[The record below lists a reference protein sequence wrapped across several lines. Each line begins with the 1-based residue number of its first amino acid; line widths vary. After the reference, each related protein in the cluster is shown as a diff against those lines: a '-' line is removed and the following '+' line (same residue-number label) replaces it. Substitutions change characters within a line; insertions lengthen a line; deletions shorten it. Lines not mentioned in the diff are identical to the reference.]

1 MRATA
6 QNPGCEPCA
15 EPALSYR
22 FIKRVR
28 RNLDG
33 VLNTIRVA
41 VRHRALAKVHPL
53 LSSTVRCLFAN
64 RVVPVGVHFP
74 ALAKLG
80 RPLLFFLF
88 FF

>member
-6 QNPGCEPCA
+6 QNSGCEPCA

-33 VLNTIRVA
+33 VLNTIRVP

-53 LSSTVRCLFAN
+53 LTSTFAVYSPIGWYLWEFIFLPW
-64 RVVPVGVHFP
+64 RSWG
-74 ALAKLG
+74 A
-80 RPLLFFLF
+80 RYCFFLF